1 MSGLFDGSIRR
12 VLAAL
17 LTMACV
23 LALAPQVAQA
33 GTSFN
38 LISSVPTNVTVGQR
52 DVGAVLTFIN
62 QSQSFGGEVGFET
75 DSYNLE
81 IVTLVLSC
89 GSSAFGADC
98 PVGSQD
104 TGVLV
109 PAAAPALPFRGRA
122 GTACANVTFTAALTG
137 PPTDGKY
144 EFTPSAPVTLGPNA
158 GPDGPDRCIIDYSF
172 DVMRLPALDSDPG
185 TPGTLQTDQKGFARA
200 RDISPGVNQNL
211 TGGGLGTSRT
221 TVNRPQPAIATFAS
235 APVTLGAGTLSDN
248 ATLSGLVNPVTT
260 GAGAGTVE
268 FRLYG
273 PGDTTCTVSILPSPM
288 IQPLTYNGANTVGT
302 ATAFPFTPTQAGVYR
317 WRAFYS
323 GDANNA
329 PVSGSCN
336 DANEQTVVTQAQ
348 PALATVAS
356 APITLGAGTL
366 TDTATVSGLVNPV
379 TTGGGAGA
387 VEFRLYAP
395 GDTTCTLSLLP
406 NPIVRP
412 LTYNPANTVG
422 TATSTPAFTPTQA
435 GTYRWRAF
443 YSGDANNNA
452 VSGACNI
459 ASENTVASPA
469 QPAIATV
476 ASPNIVL
483 GSGTLTDQATVSGL
497 VSPVTSGPGA
507 GTVEFRLYGPADT
520 TCATPILTRSTVAL
534 TYNAGQTT
542 GSASSAPGF
551 TPTQAG
557 VYRWRAFYSGDANNL
572 AVSGTCN
579 DPSESTVVTA
589 AVAIET
595 QASPN
600 IALGSGTLTDQATVT
615 GLTNPGAGSVE
626 FRLYEPGDTTC
637 SLSVFQSTV
646 PLTLNGAHT
655 VGTATSTPAFTPT
668 RTGTYRW
675 RAFYSGDANNPPANG
690 ACNLASENTV
700 VSPALPVITT
710 VASPNIALGAGTLT
724 DTATVTGLASPVT
737 TGAGAGSVEFRL
749 YGPGDP
755 TCTTPIFTRSNV
767 APAYNAGQ
775 TVGVATSAPGFTP
788 TQAGVYRWRAFY
800 SGDAN
805 NNPASGTC
813 NDPTENTSVSASPVI
828 STVASADIVLG
839 AGTLNDSAT
848 VTGLMNAVP
857 SGPGAGTVEFRL
869 YDPGD
874 TNCSSPPIFQSVVPL
889 TLNGAGTSGTAT
901 SSPAYTPTK
910 AGTHRWRAFY
920 SGDVNNAPASGTC
933 NEAAENTVVARATP
947 AIATTA
953 SPDIVLGSGALTD
966 VATVTGLVNPVTSGA
981 GAGSVEFRLYAP
993 GDVTCTS
1000 PLLIRFNV
1008 ALTYNGAQTAGTATS
1023 APAFT
1028 PSTAGTYRWRALYNG
1043 DANNNAVSG
1052 ACNAP
1057 GESTVVSPAGV
1068 SIDTQ
1073 ASADIALGGGTLSDQ
1088 ATVSGLVGAVP
1099 GAGTVEFRLYGP
1111 GDTSCATAIFQRSVA
1126 LTLNEARTAGTA
1138 SSAPGFTPSAAGTY
1152 RWRAFY
1158 SGDANNNAVSGPCDA
1173 PNERTAVAAVQPSI
1187 ETVAS
1192 PGIRLGAGSLT
1203 DQATV
1208 SGLVNAAGGTVE
1220 FRLYGPGDTSCL
1232 SPVTAPM
1239 VVALTLNAAGTAG
1252 TATSSPPFTPTLAG
1266 TYRWRAF
1273 YSGDANNNAVSG
1285 ACNAPNESVVVT
1297 PGPTV
1302 PPPPPPPRPRCLGK
1316 VATIVPGAGQ
1326 TVVRGTA
1333 GADVIVG
1340 TGARENI
1347 DGRGGNDT
1355 ICAGGGADT
1364 VRGGAGGDD
1373 LRGGDGADLMLGGAG
1388 DDDLRGDAGAD
1399 RLGGGDGRDRVDG
1412 GTGSDQLDEQA
1423 LGGRGRDR
1431 LLGGA
1436 GIDRIRAADRTIDN
1450 IDCGGGRDVLLKDP
1464 RDLERGCE
1472 RVRVVRR

>member
-1 MSGLFDGSIRR
+1 MSGLRDGSIRSAVVG
-12 VLAAL
+12 VLMLAGA
-17 LTMACV
+17 
-23 LALAPQVAQA
+23 LALAPQAAQA

-38 LISSVPTNVTVGQR
+38 VVTSVPSNVTVGQR
-52 DVGAVLTFIN
+52 DVAAALTFIN
-62 QSQSFGGEVGFET
+62 QSQPFGSEVGFET
-75 DSYNLE
+75 DSYRVDA
-81 IVTLVLSC
+81 ITLVLSC
-89 GSSAFGADC
+89 GSDAVGADC
-98 PVGSQD
+98 PVGSRD
-104 TGVLV
+104 AGVLV

-122 GTACANVTFTAALTG
+122 GTACVNVTFTATLTG
-137 PPTDGKY
+137 PPADGKY
-144 EFTPSAPVTLGPNA
+144 TFTPSAPVTLGPNA

-172 DVMRLPALDSDPG
+172 DVMRLPTIDEAPSLPG
-185 TPGTLQTDQKGFARA
+185 LQTEQSGFVSAG
-200 RDISPGVNQNL
+200 DISPGANQGL
-211 TGGGLGTSRT
+211 TGAGFGTSQT
-221 TVNRPQPAIATFAS
+221 TVSRSQPAVATAAS
-235 APVTLGAGTLSDN
+235 APITLGAETVSDS

-260 GAGAGTVE
+260 GAGGGTLE

-273 PGDTTCTVSILPSPM
+273 PGDTTCAQSILPTPM
-288 IQPLTYNGANTVGT
+288 ILPLTYNGANTVGT
-302 ATAFPFTPTQAGVYR
+302 ATSFSFTPTQAGVYR

-329 PVSGSCN
+329 PVSGLCN
-336 DANEQTVVTQAQ
+336 DASENTVVTPAQ
-348 PALATVAS
+348 PTIATFAS
-356 APITLGAGTL
+356 ASITVSAGTL
-366 TDTATVSGLVNPV
+366 NDIATVGGLVNPV
-379 TTGGGAGA
+379 AGVGA

-395 GDTTCTLSLLP
+395 GDTTCTTSILP

-412 LTYNPANTVG
+412 LTYNAANTVG
-422 TATSTPAFTPTQA
+422 TATSTPGFTPPQA

-452 VSGACNI
+452 INGACND
-459 ASENTVASPA
+459 ASENTLVTPA
-469 QPAIATV
+469 VPTITTV
-476 ASPNIVL
+476 ASPNMAL

-497 VSPVTSGPGA
+497 
-507 GTVEFRLYGPADT
+507 
-520 TCATPILTRSTVAL
+520 
-534 TYNAGQTT
+534 
-542 GSASSAPGF
+542 
-551 TPTQAG
+551 
-557 VYRWRAFYSGDANNL
+557 AF
-572 AVSGTCN
+572 
-579 DPSESTVVTA
+579 
-589 AVAIET
+589 
-595 QASPN
+595 
-600 IALGSGTLTDQATVT
+600 
-615 GLTNPGAGSVE
+615 
-626 FRLYEPGDTTC
+626 
-637 SLSVFQSTV
+637 
-646 PLTLNGAHT
+646 
-655 VGTATSTPAFTPT
+655 
-668 RTGTYRW
+668 
-675 RAFYSGDANNPPANG
+675 
-690 ACNLASENTV
+690 
-700 VSPALPVITT
+700 
-710 VASPNIALGAGTLT
+710 
-724 DTATVTGLASPVT
+724 PVT

-755 TCTTPIFTRSNV
+755 TCTTPILTRSNV

-813 NDPTENTSVSASPVI
+813 NDPTENTSVFASPAI
-828 STVASADIVLG
+828 STDASADIVLG
-839 AGTLNDSAT
+839 AGTLSDSAT
-848 VTGLMNAVP
+848 VTGLTNAVP
-857 SGPGAGTVEFRL
+857 TGPGAGSFEFRL

-874 TNCSSPPIFQSVVPL
+874 VNCSSPPIFQSVVPL

-901 SSPAYTPTK
+901 SSPVYTPVK
-910 AGTHRWRAFY
+910 AGTYRWRAFY
-920 SGDVNNAPASGTC
+920 SGDANNAPASGTC
-933 NEAAENTVVARATP
+933 NDAAENTVVARATP

-953 SPDIVLGSGALTD
+953 SPGIVLGSGALTD

-1000 PLLIRFNV
+1000 ALLIRFNV

-1028 PSTAGTYRWRALYNG
+1028 PLAAGTYRWRALYNG

-1057 GESTVVSPAGV
+1057 DESTVVAPAGV

-1073 ASADIALGGGTLSDQ
+1073 ASADIALGGGTLTDQ

-1126 LTLNEARTAGTA
+1126 LTLNEAGTAGTA
-1138 SSAPGFTPSAAGTY
+1138 SSAPGFPPSAAGTY

-1158 SGDANNNAVSGPCDA
+1158 SGDANNNPVSGSCDA
-1173 PNERTAVAAVQPSI
+1173 PNERTVVAAVQPLI

-1192 PGIRLGAGSLT
+1192 PGITLGGSLI

-1232 SPVTAPM
+1232 TSVTAPM
-1239 VVALTLNAAGTAG
+1239 VVALTLNATRTAG
-1252 TATSSPPFTPTLAG
+1252 TATSSPPFTPTLPG

-1285 ACNAPNESVVVT
+1285 ACNAPNESVAVT
-1297 PGPTV
+1297 PGTT
-1302 PPPPPPPRPRCLGK
+1302 PPPPPPRPRCLGK
-1316 VATIVPGAGQ
+1316 VATIVAVAGQ
-1326 TVVRGTA
+1326 TVIRGTA
-1333 GADVIVG
+1333 RADVIVA
-1340 TGARENI
+1340 TNARENI
-1347 DGRGGNDT
+1347 DGRGGDDT

-1364 VRGGAGGDD
+1364 VRGGAGDDD

-1388 DDDLRGDAGAD
+1388 DDDLRGEAGAD
-1399 RLGGGDGRDRVDG
+1399 RLGGGDGRDRIDG
-1412 GTGSDQLDEQA
+1412 GAGSDQLDEQA

-1431 LLGGA
+1431 LLGGT